1 MKGEKPEKYVRGKWA
16 YHMAGVAWEKSVY
29 PTQVDNIEPSS
40 AACINLLLASL
51 LSLEPSR
58 LLAKHQQED
67 SMQGVRL
74 CYSAV
79 LSLDSQCQDNN
90 LPCLLVSDAS
100 FLKKWKEEKAG
111 DKRRECGGNTCSVSE
126 AICSLLL

>member
-1 MKGEKPEKYVRGKWA
+1 
-16 YHMAGVAWEKSVY
+16 
-29 PTQVDNIEPSS
+29 
-40 AACINLLLASL
+40 
-51 LSLEPSR
+51 
-58 LLAKHQQED
+58 
-67 SMQGVRL
+67 MQGVRL

-111 DKRRECGGNTCSVSE
+111 DKRRECGGNTYSASE
-126 AICSLLL
+126 AICSLFL